1 MQPHETELLWLNI
14 INISLGVV
22 VFICAAVMISSI
34 VAEVVARRRRRLAYT
49 AEIERDAHA
58 FFSPELGLTMAD
70 GGEPVEHPQKSSNPR
85 KKR

>member
-1 MQPHETELLWLNI
+1 MEPQETELLWLNI

-22 VFICAAVMISSI
+22 VFICAAVMIASI
-34 VAEVVARRRRRLAYT
+34 AAELVARRRRHLAYT

-70 GGEPVEHPQKSSNPR
+70 GGEPVKPAKQER
-85 KKR
+85 KPKR